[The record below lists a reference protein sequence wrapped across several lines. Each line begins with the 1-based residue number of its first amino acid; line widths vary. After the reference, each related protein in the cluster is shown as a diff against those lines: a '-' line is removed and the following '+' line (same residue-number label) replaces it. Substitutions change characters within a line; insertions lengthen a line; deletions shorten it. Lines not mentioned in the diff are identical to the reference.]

1 MTSVVTGFAV
11 IVSIIA
17 IGYVLGRTELLGPA
31 GPMVLTRLAFWVAS
45 PALMF
50 HTVAEADLGVIVAQ
64 PLIATGGSVV
74 VVMAVFALIGWWR
87 RWDVSY
93 TTLGV
98 LCSGLVNAGNLGIPI
113 AAYVLGDASL
123 VAPILLMQSIVIVPV
138 ALTVLDLAGR
148 AASMPVW
155 RRFLTPLQS
164 PITVASL
171 AGVVVAA
178 TGVTVPEPLMEPFVL
193 VGAISIPSV
202 LMVFGISLRGS
213 SLPGRGP
220 DGGPMALAAGL
231 KTLVHPAVAYG
242 LGLALDLS
250 PAELL
255 AVVVLS
261 ALPTA
266 QNALTFALRYGH
278 AQVLVREAI
287 LVTTVLSLPVL
298 VVVAALLK

>member
-17 IGYVLGRTELLGPA
+17 VGYVLGRTELLGPS
-31 GPMVLTRLAFWVAS
+31 GPVVLSRLAFWVAS

-50 HTVAEADLGVIVAQ
+50 HTVAEADLSVLVAVS
-64 PLIATGGSVV
+64 LVATAGSVA
-74 VVMAVFALIGWWR
+74 VVMTLFALAGWWR
-87 RWDVSY
+87 RWGVSY

-98 LCSGLVNAGNLGIPI
+98 ICSGLVNAGNLGIPI
-113 AAYVLGDASL
+113 AAYVLGDATL
-123 VAPILLMQSIVIVPV
+123 VAPILLLQNIVVVPV

-148 AASMPVW
+148 GASMPVW

-171 AGVVVAA
+171 AGVAVAA
-178 TGVTVPEPLMEPFVL
+178 SGVTVPEPLMEPFVL

-213 SLPGRGP
+213 ARPGRGP
-220 DGGPMALAAGL
+220 DGGPLALAVVL
-231 KTLVHPAVAYG
+231 KTVVQPAVAYLIG
-242 LGLALDLS
+242 RALGLS
-250 PAELL
+250 GSELL
-255 AVVVLS
+255 AVVVLA

-266 QNALTFALRYGH
+266 QTALTYALRYGH

-287 LVTTVLSLPVL
+287 LVTTALSLPVL
-298 VVVAALLK
+298 VLVATLLK

>member
-1 MTSVVTGFAV
+1 MTSVATGFAV

-17 IGYVLGRTELLGPA
+17 VGYVLGRTELLGPA
-31 GPMVLTRLAFWVAS
+31 GPTVLTRLAFWVAS

-50 HTVAEADLGVIVAQ
+50 HTVAEADLGVIVAT
-64 PLIATGGSVV
+64 PLIATTGSVV
-74 VVMAVFALIGWWR
+74 VVLTVFALVGWWR
-87 RWDVSY
+87 RWGVSY

-98 LCSGLVNAGNLGIPI
+98 LCSGLVNAGNLGLPI

-123 VAPILLMQSIVIVPV
+123 VAPILLMQNIVIVPV

-148 AASMPVW
+148 GASMPAW
-155 RRFLTPLQS
+155 QRFLTPLQS

-171 AGVVVAA
+171 AGVVIAA
-178 TGVTVPEPLMEPFVL
+178 SGVTVPPPLMEPFVL
-193 VGAISIPSV
+193 VGAISIPAV

-213 SLPGRGP
+213 SRPGRGP
-220 DGGPMALAAGL
+220 DRGPLALAVGL
-231 KTLVHPAVAYG
+231 KTLVHPAVAY
-242 LGLALDLS
+242 LIGLALGLS
-250 PAELL
+250 SAELL

-266 QNALTFALRYGH
+266 QNALTFAFRYGQ

-287 LVTTVLSLPVL
+287 LLTTGLSLPVL

>member
-11 IVSIIA
+11 IVVIIGV
-17 IGYVLGRTELLGPA
+17 GYVLGRTELLGPA

-50 HTVAEADLGVIVAQ
+50 HTVAEADLGVIVAE

-74 VVMAVFALIGWWR
+74 IVAAVFALAGLWR
-87 RWDVSY
+87 RWSVSY
-93 TTLGV
+93 STLGV
-98 LCSGLVNAGNLGIPI
+98 LCSCLVNAGNLGIPI
-113 AAYVLGDASL
+113 AAYVLGDATL
-123 VAPILLMQSIVIVPV
+123 VAPILLMQTVVIVPV
-138 ALTVLDLAGR
+138 ALTVLDLAGQG
-148 AASMPVW
+148 SSTPVW

-178 TGVTVPEPLMEPFVL
+178 TGVTVPGPIMEPFIL

-213 SLPGRGP
+213 TWPGRGP
-220 DGGPMALAAGL
+220 DRRPLALAVVL
-231 KTLVHPAVAYG
+231 KTLVHPAVAYL
-242 LGLALDLS
+242 LGLALGLS
-250 PAELL
+250 ARELL

-266 QNALTFALRYGH
+266 QNALTFAMRYGQ
-278 AQVLVREAI
+278 AQTLVREAV

-298 VVVAALLK
+298 VLVTALLR

>member
-11 IVSIIA
+11 IVVIIA
-17 IGYVLGRTELLGPA
+17 VGYVLGRTELLGPA

-50 HTVAEADLGVIVAQ
+50 HTVAEADLGVIVAE

-74 VVMAVFALIGWWR
+74 VVAVIFALAGLWR
-87 RWDVSY
+87 RWSVSY

-98 LCSGLVNAGNLGIPI
+98 LCASLVNAGNLGIPI

-123 VAPILLMQSIVIVPV
+123 VAPILLMQTVVIVPV
-138 ALTVLDLAGR
+138 ALTVLDLAGQGP
-148 AASMPVW
+148 STPVW

-171 AGVVVAA
+171 AGVVIAA
-178 TGVTVPEPLMEPFVL
+178 TGVTVPEPIMEPFIL

-213 SLPGRGP
+213 SWPGRGP
-220 DGGPMALAAGL
+220 DRRPLALAVGL
-231 KTLVHPAVAYG
+231 KTFVHPAVAYL
-242 LGLALDLS
+242 LGLALGLS
-250 PAELL
+250 APELL

-266 QNALTFALRYGH
+266 QNALTFALRYGY
-278 AQVLVREAI
+278 AQTLVREAV

-298 VVVAALLK
+298 VLVAALLK

>member
-11 IVSIIA
+11 IIAIIA
-17 IGYVLGRTELLGPA
+17 VGYVLGRTELLGPA

-50 HTVAEADLGVIVAQ
+50 HTVAEADLGVIVAE
-64 PLIATGGSVV
+64 PLIATGGSVIIV
-74 VVMAVFALIGWWR
+74 AVVFALAGLWR
-87 RWDVSY
+87 RWTVSY

-98 LCSGLVNAGNLGIPI
+98 LCSCLVNAGNLGIPI
-113 AAYVLGDASL
+113 AAYVLGDATL
-123 VAPILLMQSIVIVPV
+123 VAPILLMQTVVIVPV
-138 ALTVLDLAGR
+138 ALTVLDLAGQGP
-148 AASMPVW
+148 STPVW

-171 AGVVVAA
+171 AGVVIAA
-178 TGVTVPEPLMEPFVL
+178 TGVTVPGPIMEPFIL

-213 SLPGRGP
+213 TWPGRGP
-220 DGGPMALAAGL
+220 DRRPLALAVVL
-231 KTLVHPAVAYG
+231 KTLVHPAVAYL
-242 LGLALDLS
+242 LGLALGLS
-250 PAELL
+250 EPELL

-278 AQVLVREAI
+278 AQVLVREAV

-298 VVVAALLK
+298 VVVATLL

>member
-11 IVSIIA
+11 IVVIIA
-17 IGYVLGRTELLGPA
+17 VGYVLGRTELLGPA

-50 HTVAEADLGVIVAQ
+50 HTVAEADLGVILAE

-74 VVMAVFALIGWWR
+74 IVAAVFALAGLWR
-87 RWDVSY
+87 RWSVSY
-93 TTLGV
+93 ATLGV
-98 LCSGLVNAGNLGIPI
+98 LCSSLVNAGNLGIPI
-113 AAYVLGDASL
+113 AAYVLGDATL
-123 VAPILLMQSIVIVPV
+123 VAPILLMQTVVIVPV
-138 ALTVLDLAGR
+138 ALTVLDLAGQGP
-148 AASMPVW
+148 ATPIW

-171 AGVVVAA
+171 AGVVIAA
-178 TGVTVPEPLMEPFVL
+178 TGVTVPEPVMEPFIL

-213 SLPGRGP
+213 TWPGRGP
-220 DGGPMALAAGL
+220 DRRPLALAVSL
-231 KTLVHPAVAYG
+231 KTFVHPAIAYL
-242 LGLALDLS
+242 LGLALGLS
-250 PAELL
+250 APELL

-266 QNALTFALRYGH
+266 QNALTFALRYGY
-278 AQVLVREAI
+278 AQTLVREAV

-298 VVVAALLK
+298 VMVAALLK